1 MIDRI
6 PELTIDWINLMIE
19 QINLEAKSIRAGM
32 NLMVLPS
39 EQPRDPK
46 ENQMW
51 ASEGKIYVYRSTGIE
66 SYTKD

>member
-6 PELTIDWINLMIE
+6 TALTIEQVNLVVE
-19 QINLEAKSIRAGM
+19 QINREAKSIRAGM

-39 EQPRDPK
+39 EQPQDPE

-51 ASEGKIYVYRSTGIE
+51 ASGGKIYVYRSTGIE
-66 SYTKD
+66 TYSKD